1 MPAQQCPAPCCRI
14 SPAVVLETAP
24 KERYSQAHRA
34 LEILR
39 APQKHGYPN
48 LAHAVLAVVTNFQ
61 AQHHWLQAVREN
73 PGNHYTSHDG
83 RFADDSRLQFAID
96 DQGSAADGL
105 RGYKAWTPSE
115 ARAIDAEL
123 GRRVPGSSAAQA
135 SAAYY
140 A

>member
-1 MPAQQCPAPCCRI
+1 MTNQCPAPCCQNRG
-14 SPAVVLETAP
+14 PAVVLETAP

-48 LAHAVLAVVTNFQ
+48 LAHAVLAVVTAFQ
-61 AQHHWLQAVREN
+61 AQHHWLENVRSN
-73 PGNHYTSHDG
+73 PGNYYSHHDG
-83 RFADDSRLQFAID
+83 RFADDSRLQFTID
-96 DQGSAADGL
+96 DQWSAADWL
-105 RGYKAWTPSE
+105 RSYKAWTPSE

-123 GRRVPGSSAAQA
+123 GRRVPGNSAAQA
-135 SAAYY
+135 SAAY